1 MAVLAIE
8 HIVSSPDTC
17 GGKPRIAGTRT
28 TVQNI
33 AVYYNGGWSIEEI
46 AEQLSL
52 TMGQVS
58 AALSYYFDHKDEID
72 QSILEADSKVLD
84 YIAQHGGGVTIDEL
98 KRRMEA
104 RKANQS

>member
-1 MAVLAIE
+1 MAVLTIE

-33 AVYYNGGWSIEEI
+33 AVLYNGAWSIETI
-46 AEQLSL
+46 ADELSL
-52 TMGQVS
+52 TLGQVS
-58 AALSYYFDHKDEID
+58 AALSYYFDHREAID
-72 QSILEADSKVLD
+72 QAIREADAKVQA
-84 YIAQHGGGVTIDEL
+84 IALSTDEY